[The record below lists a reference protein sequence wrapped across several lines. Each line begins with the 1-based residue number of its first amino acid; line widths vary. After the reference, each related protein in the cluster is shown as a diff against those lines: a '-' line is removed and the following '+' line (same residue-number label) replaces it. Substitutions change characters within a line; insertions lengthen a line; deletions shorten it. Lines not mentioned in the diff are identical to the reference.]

1 MCQKFIKIGVD
12 FMIYIGFDIAKEN
25 HYASIADSNG
35 EVIQEAFLVKNSSNG
50 FNYFMDKL
58 KEHNININDCLVGM
72 ESTGHYGENLIQF
85 LHNKGFKLGIIN
97 PIQTDALR
105 NSNIRKTKTDKID
118 TYLIIQSLMLKH
130 YTPFVQKDIKILEL
144 RSLCR
149 HRDDVLKYRTKLKV
163 RLVSFVDQ
171 LFPELYLVFNS
182 IHLKSCYALL
192 STYSSPKDIS
202 STRIDAITNVL
213 SKASK
218 GHFSIEKAKQLK
230 ELAKTSI
237 GVNNSSLSIQIK
249 HSLKQIELLDEQI
262 KELDNKIKEI
272 MDELNSV
279 ILTIPGISYTLGSII
294 LSEIGNIDKFA
305 SPTKLLAFEGL
316 DPSVKQSGNFNATI
330 IKMSKRGSKLLRY
343 AMLRA
348 SGLIIWNSETFKEYY
363 NRKLA
368 QGKTHNNAV
377 CHISHKLTR
386 VIFHMLKEN
395 VEFKEQLEK

>member
-1 MCQKFIKIGVD
+1 MY
-12 FMIYIGFDIAKEN
+12 YIGFDIAKEN

-35 EVIQEAFLVKNSSNG
+35 NIIQEAFLVKNSING
-50 FNYFMDKL
+50 FNFFMDKL
-58 KEHNININDCLVGM
+58 KEKNINISDCLVGM

-85 LHNKGFKLGIIN
+85 LHNKGFKIGIIN

-130 YTPFVQKDIKILEL
+130 YTPFVAKDIQILEL

-163 RLVSFVDQ
+163 RLVAFVDQ
-171 LFPELYLVFNS
+171 LFPELNLIFNS

-192 STYSSPKDIS
+192 SNYPSPKDIA
-202 STRIDAITNVL
+202 STRVDAIANLL

-218 GHFSIEKAKQLK
+218 GHFSLDKAQKLK
-230 ELAKTSI
+230 ELAKSSI

-249 HSLKQIELLDEQI
+249 HSLKQIELLDDQL
-262 KELDNKIKEI
+262 KEIDLKIKEI

-316 DPSVKQSGNFNATI
+316 DPSVKQSGNFNATV

-348 SGLIIWNSETFKEYY
+348 SGLIIWNSETYNTYY

-377 CHISHKLTR
+377 CHVAHKLTR

-395 VEFKEQLEK
+395 IEFKEQLEN

>member
-1 MCQKFIKIGVD
+1 MYYV
-12 FMIYIGFDIAKEN
+12 GFDIAKEN
-25 HYASIADSNG
+25 HYASIANSNG
-35 EVIQEAFLVKNSSNG
+35 EVIQEAFLVKNSNNG

-58 KEHNININDCLVGM
+58 KENNINISDCLVGM

-85 LHNKGFKLGIIN
+85 LHNKGFKIGIIN

-130 YTPFVQKDIKILEL
+130 YTPFVSKDIKILEL

-163 RLVSFVDQ
+163 RLVAFVDQ
-171 LFPELYLVFNS
+171 LFPELNLVFNS
-182 IHLKSCYALL
+182 IHLKSCYKLL
-192 STYSSPKDIS
+192 STYPSPKDIA
-202 STRIDAITNVL
+202 STRVDAIANL
-213 SKASK
+213 LNKASK
-218 GHFSIEKAKQLK
+218 GHFSLEKAQQLK
-230 ELAKTSI
+230 ELAKSSI

-249 HSLKQIELLDEQI
+249 HSLKQIELLDDQL
-262 KELDNKIKEI
+262 KELDLKIKEM
-272 MDELNSV
+272 MDEINSV

-348 SGLIIWNSETFKEYY
+348 SGLIIWNSETYNTYY

-368 QGKTHNNAV
+368 QGKSHNNAV
-377 CHISHKLTR
+377 CHVAHKLTR

-395 VEFKEQLEK
+395 VEFKEQLEN

>member
-1 MCQKFIKIGVD
+1 MY
-12 FMIYIGFDIAKEN
+12 YIGFDIAKEN
-25 HYASIADSNG
+25 HYASIANSNG
-35 EVIQEAFLVKNSSNG
+35 EVIQEAFLVKNSNNG
-50 FNYFMDKL
+50 FNFFMDKL
-58 KEHNININDCLVGM
+58 KENNINIPDCLVGM

-85 LHNKGFKLGIIN
+85 LHNKSFNIGIIN

-130 YTPFVQKDIKILEL
+130 YTPFVAKDIKILEL

-149 HRDDVLKYRTKLKV
+149 HRDDVLKYRSKLKV
-163 RLVSFVDQ
+163 RLVAFVDQ
-171 LFPELYLVFNS
+171 LFPELNLIFNS
-182 IHLKSCYALL
+182 IHLKSCYKLL
-192 STYSSPKDIS
+192 STYPSPKDIA
-202 STRIDAITNVL
+202 STRVDAIANL
-213 SKASK
+213 LNKASK
-218 GHFSIEKAKQLK
+218 GHFSLEKAQQLK
-230 ELAKTSI
+230 ELAKSSI

-249 HSLKQIELLDEQI
+249 HSLKQIELLDDQL
-262 KELDNKIKEI
+262 KELDLKIKEM

-330 IKMSKRGSKLLRY
+330 VKMSKRGSKLLRY

-348 SGLIIWNSETFKEYY
+348 SGLIIWNSETYNTYY

-368 QGKTHNNAV
+368 QGKSHNNAV
-377 CHISHKLTR
+377 CHVAHKLTR

-395 VEFKEQLEK
+395 VEFKEQLEN

>member
-1 MCQKFIKIGVD
+1 MYYV
-12 FMIYIGFDIAKEN
+12 GFDIAKEN
-25 HYASIADSNG
+25 HYASIANSNG
-35 EVIQEAFLVKNSSNG
+35 EVIQEAFLVKNSNNG

-58 KEHNININDCLVGM
+58 KENNINISDCLVGM

-85 LHNKGFKLGIIN
+85 LHNKGFKIGIIN

-130 YTPFVQKDIKILEL
+130 YTPFVSKDIKILEL

-163 RLVSFVDQ
+163 RLVAFVDQ
-171 LFPELYLVFNS
+171 LFPELNLVFNS
-182 IHLKSCYALL
+182 IHLKSCYKLL
-192 STYSSPKDIS
+192 STYPSPKDIA
-202 STRIDAITNVL
+202 STRVDAIANL
-213 SKASK
+213 LNKASK
-218 GHFSIEKAKQLK
+218 GHFSLEKAQQLK
-230 ELAKTSI
+230 ELAKSSI

-249 HSLKQIELLDEQI
+249 HSLKQIELLDDQL
-262 KELDNKIKEI
+262 KELDLKIKEM
-272 MDELNSV
+272 MDEINSV

-330 IKMSKRGSKLLRY
+330 IKMSKHGSKLLRY

-348 SGLIIWNSETFKEYY
+348 SGLIIWNSETYNTYY
-363 NRKLA
+363 NKKLA
-368 QGKTHNNAV
+368 QGKSHNNAV
-377 CHISHKLTR
+377 CHVAHKLTR

-395 VEFKEQLEK
+395 VEFKEQLEN

>member
-1 MCQKFIKIGVD
+1 MY
-12 FMIYIGFDIAKEN
+12 YIGFDIAKEN
-25 HYASIADSNG
+25 HYASIANSNG
-35 EVIQEAFLVKNSSNG
+35 DVIQEAFLVKNSYNG
-50 FNYFMDKL
+50 FNFFMDKL
-58 KEHNININDCLVGM
+58 KENNINISDCLVGM

-85 LHNKGFKLGIIN
+85 LHNKGFNIGIIN

-130 YTPFVQKDIKILEL
+130 FTPFVAKDIKILEL

-149 HRDDVLKYRTKLKV
+149 HRDDVLKYRSKLKV
-163 RLVSFVDQ
+163 RLVAFVDQ
-171 LFPELYLVFNS
+171 LFPELNLIFNS
-182 IHLKSCYALL
+182 IHLKSCYVLL
-192 STYSSPKDIS
+192 STYSSPKDIA
-202 STRIDAITNVL
+202 STRVDAIANL
-213 SKASK
+213 LNKASK
-218 GHFSIEKAKQLK
+218 GHFSLEKAQQLK
-230 ELAKTSI
+230 ELAKSSI

-249 HSLKQIELLDEQI
+249 HSLKQIELLDEQL
-262 KELDNKIKEI
+262 KELDLKIKEM
-272 MDELNSV
+272 MDEINSV

-330 IKMSKRGSKLLRY
+330 VKMSKRGSKLLRY

-348 SGLIIWNSETFKEYY
+348 SGLIIWNSETYSIYY

-368 QGKTHNNAV
+368 QGKSHNNAV
-377 CHISHKLTR
+377 CHVAHKLTR

-395 VEFKEQLEK
+395 VEFKEQLEN

>member
-1 MCQKFIKIGVD
+1 MYYV
-12 FMIYIGFDIAKEN
+12 GFDIAKEN
-25 HYASIADSNG
+25 HYASIANSNG
-35 EVIQEAFLVKNSSNG
+35 EVIQEAFLVKNSNNG

-58 KEHNININDCLVGM
+58 NEHNINLSDCLVGM

-85 LHNKGFKLGIIN
+85 LHNNGFNIGIIN

-130 YTPFVQKDIKILEL
+130 YTPFVSKDIKILEL

-163 RLVSFVDQ
+163 RLVAFVDQ
-171 LFPELYLVFNS
+171 LFPELNLIFNS
-182 IHLKSCYALL
+182 IHLKSCYKLL
-192 STYSSPKDIS
+192 STYPSPKDIA
-202 STRIDAITNVL
+202 STRVDAIANL
-213 SKASK
+213 LNNASK
-218 GHFSIEKAKQLK
+218 GHFSLEKAQQLK
-230 ELAKTSI
+230 ELAKSSI

-262 KELDNKIKEI
+262 KEIDLKIKEI

-279 ILTIPGISYTLGSII
+279 ILTIPGISYTLGAII

-305 SPTKLLAFEGL
+305 SSTKLLAFEGL

-348 SGLIIWNSETFKEYY
+348 SGLIIWNSETYNTYY

-368 QGKTHNNAV
+368 QGKSHNNAV
-377 CHISHKLTR
+377 CHIAHKLTR

-395 VEFKEQLEK
+395 VEFKEQLEN

>member
-1 MCQKFIKIGVD
+1 
-12 FMIYIGFDIAKEN
+12 MIYIGFDIAKEN
-25 HYASIADSNG
+25 HYASIANSNG
-35 EVIQEAFLVKNSSNG
+35 EVIVEAFLVKNSSNG
-50 FNYFMDKL
+50 FNFFMDKL
-58 KEHNININDCLVGM
+58 KENNIEISDCLVGM

-85 LHNKGFKLGIIN
+85 LHNKGFKIGIIN

-130 YTPFVQKDIKILEL
+130 YTPFVAKDIKILEL

-163 RLVSFVDQ
+163 RLVAFVDQ
-171 LFPELYLVFNS
+171 LFPELNLVFNS

-192 STYSSPKDIS
+192 STYPSPKDVA
-202 STRIDAITNVL
+202 STRVDAISNLL

-218 GHFSIEKAKQLK
+218 GHFSLEKAQKLK
-230 ELAKTSI
+230 ELAKSSI

-249 HSLKQIELLDEQI
+249 HSLKQIELLDEQL
-262 KELDNKIKEI
+262 KELDLKIKEM

-294 LSEIGNIDKFA
+294 LSEIGNIDKFV

-348 SGLIIWNSETFKEYY
+348 SGLIIWNSETYNAYY

-368 QGKTHNNAV
+368 QGKSHNNAV
-377 CHISHKLTR
+377 CHVAHKLTR

-395 VEFKEQLEK
+395 IEFKEQLEN

>member
-1 MCQKFIKIGVD
+1 MY
-12 FMIYIGFDIAKEN
+12 YIGFDIAKEN
-25 HYASIADSNG
+25 HYASIANSYG
-35 EVIQEAFLVKNSSNG
+35 EVVQEAFLVKNSING
-50 FNYFMDKL
+50 FNFFMDKL
-58 KEHNININDCLVGM
+58 KEKNIRISDCLVGM

-85 LHNKGFKLGIIN
+85 LHNKGFNIGIIN

-130 YTPFVQKDIKILEL
+130 YTPFVSKDIKILEL

-149 HRDDVLKYRTKLKV
+149 HRDDVLKYRSKLKI
-163 RLVSFVDQ
+163 RLVAFVDQ
-171 LFPELYLVFNS
+171 LFPELNLIFNS

-192 STYSSPKDIS
+192 STYPSPKDIA
-202 STRIDAITNVL
+202 STRVDAIANLL
-213 SKASK
+213 SKVSK
-218 GHFSIEKAKQLK
+218 GHFSLDKAQKLK
-230 ELAKTSI
+230 ELAKSSI

-249 HSLKQIELLDEQI
+249 HSLKQIELLDEQL
-262 KELDNKIKEI
+262 KEIDFKIKEI

-330 IKMSKRGSKLLRY
+330 VKMSKRGSKLLRY

-348 SGLIIWNSETFKEYY
+348 SGLIIWNSETYNTYY

-368 QGKTHNNAV
+368 QGKSHNNAV
-377 CHISHKLTR
+377 CHVAHKLTR

-395 VEFKEQLEK
+395 IEFKEQLEN

>member
-1 MCQKFIKIGVD
+1 MYYV
-12 FMIYIGFDIAKEN
+12 GFDIAKEN
-25 HYASIADSNG
+25 HYASIANSNG
-35 EVIQEAFLVKNSSNG
+35 EVIQEAFLVKNSNNG

-58 KEHNININDCLVGM
+58 KENNINISDCLVGM

-85 LHNKGFKLGIIN
+85 LHNKGFKIGIIN

-130 YTPFVQKDIKILEL
+130 YTPFVSKDIKILEL

-163 RLVSFVDQ
+163 RLVAFVDQ
-171 LFPELYLVFNS
+171 LFPELNLVFNS
-182 IHLKSCYALL
+182 IHLKSCYKLL
-192 STYSSPKDIS
+192 STYPSPKDIA
-202 STRIDAITNVL
+202 STRVDAIANL
-213 SKASK
+213 LNKASK
-218 GHFSIEKAKQLK
+218 GHFSLEKAQQLK
-230 ELAKTSI
+230 ELAKSSI

-249 HSLKQIELLDEQI
+249 HSLKQIELLDDQL
-262 KELDNKIKEI
+262 KELDLKIKEM
-272 MDELNSV
+272 MDEINSV

-348 SGLIIWNSETFKEYY
+348 SGLIIWNSETYNTYY
-363 NRKLA
+363 NKKLA
-368 QGKTHNNAV
+368 QGKSHNNAV
-377 CHISHKLTR
+377 CHVAHKLTR

-395 VEFKEQLEK
+395 VEFKEQLEN

>member
-1 MCQKFIKIGVD
+1 MF
-12 FMIYIGFDIAKEN
+12 YIGFDIAKEN
-25 HYASIADSNG
+25 HYASIANSNG
-35 EVIQEAFLVKNSSNG
+35 EVIQEAFLVKNSNNG

-58 KEHNININDCLVGM
+58 KEHNINISDCLVGM

-85 LHNKGFKLGIIN
+85 LHNKGFNIGVIN

-130 YTPFVQKDIKILEL
+130 YTPFVSKDIKILEL

-149 HRDDVLKYRTKLKV
+149 HRDDILKYRTKLKV
-163 RLVSFVDQ
+163 RLVAFVDQ
-171 LFPELYLVFNS
+171 LFPELNLIFNS
-182 IHLKSCYALL
+182 IHLKSCYELL
-192 STYSSPKDIS
+192 STYPSPKDIA
-202 STRIDAITNVL
+202 STRVDAIANL
-213 SKASK
+213 LNKASK
-218 GHFSIEKAKQLK
+218 GHFSIEKAHQLK
-230 ELAKTSI
+230 ELAKSSI
-237 GVNNSSLSIQIK
+237 GINNSSLSIQIK
-249 HSLKQIELLDEQI
+249 HSIKQIELLDEQI
-262 KELDNKIKEI
+262 KEIDVKIKEI

-348 SGLIIWNSETFKEYY
+348 SGLIIFNSETYNTYY

-368 QGKTHNNAV
+368 QGKTHNNVV
-377 CHISHKLTR
+377 CHVAHKLTR
-386 VIFHMLKEN
+386 VIFHMLKNN
-395 VEFKEQLEK
+395 VEFKEQLEN

>member
-1 MCQKFIKIGVD
+1 MY
-12 FMIYIGFDIAKEN
+12 YIGFDIAKEN
-25 HYASIADSNG
+25 HYASIANSNG
-35 EVIQEAFLVKNSSNG
+35 EVIQEAFLVKNSNNG
-50 FNYFMDKL
+50 FNFFMDKL
-58 KEHNININDCLVGM
+58 KENNINIPDCLVGM

-85 LHNKGFKLGIIN
+85 LHNKGFNIGIIN

-130 YTPFVQKDIKILEL
+130 YTPFVAKDIKILEL

-149 HRDDVLKYRTKLKV
+149 HRDDVLKYRSKLKV
-163 RLVSFVDQ
+163 RLVAFVDQ
-171 LFPELYLVFNS
+171 LFPELNLIFNS
-182 IHLKSCYALL
+182 IHLKSCYKLL
-192 STYSSPKDIS
+192 STYPSPKDIA
-202 STRIDAITNVL
+202 STRVDAIANL
-213 SKASK
+213 LNKASK
-218 GHFSIEKAKQLK
+218 GHFSLEKAQQLK
-230 ELAKTSI
+230 ELAKSSI

-249 HSLKQIELLDEQI
+249 HSLKQIELLDDQL
-262 KELDNKIKEI
+262 KELDLKIKEM

-330 IKMSKRGSKLLRY
+330 VKMSKRGSKLLRY

-348 SGLIIWNSETFKEYY
+348 SGLIIWNSETYNTYY

-368 QGKTHNNAV
+368 QGKSHNNAV
-377 CHISHKLTR
+377 CHVAHKLTR

-395 VEFKEQLEK
+395 VEFKEQLEN

>member
-1 MCQKFIKIGVD
+1 MYYV
-12 FMIYIGFDIAKEN
+12 GFDIAKEN
-25 HYASIADSNG
+25 HYASIANSNG
-35 EVIQEAFLVKNSSNG
+35 EVIQEAFLVKNSNNG

-58 KEHNININDCLVGM
+58 KENNINISDCLVGM

-85 LHNKGFKLGIIN
+85 LHNKGFKIGIIN

-130 YTPFVQKDIKILEL
+130 YTPFVSKDIKILEL

-163 RLVSFVDQ
+163 RLVAFVDQ
-171 LFPELYLVFNS
+171 LFPELNLVFNS
-182 IHLKSCYALL
+182 IHLKSCYKLL
-192 STYSSPKDIS
+192 STYPSPKDIA
-202 STRIDAITNVL
+202 STRVDAIANL
-213 SKASK
+213 LNKASK
-218 GHFSIEKAKQLK
+218 GHFSLEKAQQLK
-230 ELAKTSI
+230 ELAKSSI

-249 HSLKQIELLDEQI
+249 HSLKQIELLDDQL
-262 KELDNKIKEI
+262 KELDLKIKEM
-272 MDELNSV
+272 MDEINSV

-330 IKMSKRGSKLLRY
+330 IKMSKRGSKFLRY

-348 SGLIIWNSETFKEYY
+348 SGLIIWNSETYNTYY
-363 NRKLA
+363 NKKLA
-368 QGKTHNNAV
+368 QGKSHNNAV
-377 CHISHKLTR
+377 CHVAHKLTR

-395 VEFKEQLEK
+395 VEFKEQLEN

>member
-1 MCQKFIKIGVD
+1 MY
-12 FMIYIGFDIAKEN
+12 YIGFDIAKEN
-25 HYASIADSNG
+25 HYASIANSYG
-35 EVIQEAFLVKNSSNG
+35 EVIQEAFLVKNSING
-50 FNYFMDKL
+50 FNFFMDKL
-58 KEHNININDCLVGM
+58 KEKNIRISDCLVGM

-85 LHNKGFKLGIIN
+85 LHNKGFNIGIIN

-130 YTPFVQKDIKILEL
+130 YTLFVSKDIKVLEL

-149 HRDDVLKYRTKLKV
+149 HRDDVLKYRSKLKV
-163 RLVSFVDQ
+163 RLVAFVDQ
-171 LFPELYLVFNS
+171 LFPELNLIFNS

-192 STYSSPKDIS
+192 STYPSPKDIA
-202 STRIDAITNVL
+202 STRVDAIANLL

-218 GHFSIEKAKQLK
+218 GRFSLDKAQKIK
-230 ELAKTSI
+230 ELVKSSI

-249 HSLKQIELLDEQI
+249 HSLKQIELLDEQL
-262 KELDNKIKEI
+262 KEIDLKIKEI

-305 SPTKLLAFEGL
+305 SPAKLLAFEGL

-330 IKMSKRGSKLLRY
+330 VKMSKRGSKLLRY

-348 SGLIIWNSETFKEYY
+348 SGLIIWNSETYNTYY

-368 QGKTHNNAV
+368 QGKSHNNAV
-377 CHISHKLTR
+377 CHVAHKLTR

-395 VEFKEQLEK
+395 IEFKEQLEN

>member
-1 MCQKFIKIGVD
+1 MV
-12 FMIYIGFDIAKEN
+12 YIGFDIAKEN
-25 HYASIADSNG
+25 HYASFADSNG
-35 EVIQEAFLVKNSSNG
+35 EVIVEAFLVKNSING
-50 FNYFMDKL
+50 FNFFMDKL
-58 KEHNININDCLVGM
+58 KENNIEISDCLVGM

-85 LHNKGFKLGIIN
+85 LHNKGFNIGIIN

-130 YTPFVQKDIKILEL
+130 YTPFVAKDIKILEL

-163 RLVSFVDQ
+163 RLVAFVDQ
-171 LFPELYLVFNS
+171 LFPELNLVFNS

-192 STYSSPKDIS
+192 STYPSPKDIA
-202 STRIDAITNVL
+202 STRVDAISNLL

-218 GHFSIEKAKQLK
+218 GHFSLEKAQKLK
-230 ELAKTSI
+230 ELAKSSI

-249 HSLKQIELLDEQI
+249 HSLKQIELLDEQL
-262 KELDNKIKEI
+262 KELDLKIREM

-348 SGLIIWNSETFKEYY
+348 SGLIIWNSETYNTYY

-368 QGKTHNNAV
+368 QGKSHNNAV
-377 CHISHKLTR
+377 CHVAHKLTR

-395 VEFKEQLEK
+395 IEFKEQLEN

>member
-1 MCQKFIKIGVD
+1 MY
-12 FMIYIGFDIAKEN
+12 YIGFDIAKEN
-25 HYASIADSNG
+25 HYASIANSYG
-35 EVIQEAFLVKNSSNG
+35 EVVQEAFLVKNSING
-50 FNYFMDKL
+50 FNFFMDKL
-58 KEHNININDCLVGM
+58 KEKNIRISDCLVGM

-85 LHNKGFKLGIIN
+85 LHNKGFNIGIIN

-130 YTPFVQKDIKILEL
+130 YTPFVSKDIKILEL

-149 HRDDVLKYRTKLKV
+149 HRDDVLKYRSKLKI
-163 RLVSFVDQ
+163 RLVAFVDQ
-171 LFPELYLVFNS
+171 LFPELNLIFNS

-192 STYSSPKDIS
+192 STYPNPKDIA
-202 STRIDAITNVL
+202 STRVDAIANLL

-218 GHFSIEKAKQLK
+218 GHFSLEKAQKLK
-230 ELAKTSI
+230 ELAKSSI

-249 HSLKQIELLDEQI
+249 HSLKQIELLDEQL
-262 KELDNKIKEI
+262 KEIDFKIKEI

-330 IKMSKRGSKLLRY
+330 VKMSKRGSKLLRY

-348 SGLIIWNSETFKEYY
+348 SGLIIWNSETYNTYY

-368 QGKTHNNAV
+368 QGKSHNNAV
-377 CHISHKLTR
+377 CHVAHKLTR

-395 VEFKEQLEK
+395 IEFKEQLEN

>member
-1 MCQKFIKIGVD
+1 MY
-12 FMIYIGFDIAKEN
+12 YIGFDIAKEN
-25 HYASIADSNG
+25 HYASIANSYG
-35 EVIQEAFLVKNSSNG
+35 EVIQEAFLVKNSING
-50 FNYFMDKL
+50 FNFFMDKL
-58 KEHNININDCLVGM
+58 KEKNIRISDCLVGM

-85 LHNKGFKLGIIN
+85 LHNKGFNIGIIN

-130 YTPFVQKDIKILEL
+130 YTPFVFKDIKILEL
-144 RSLCR
+144 KSLCR
-149 HRDDVLKYRTKLKV
+149 HRDDVLKYRSKLKI
-163 RLVSFVDQ
+163 RLVAFVDQ
-171 LFPELYLVFNS
+171 LFPELNLIFNS

-192 STYSSPKDIS
+192 STYPSPKDIV
-202 STRIDAITNVL
+202 STRVDAIANLL

-218 GHFSIEKAKQLK
+218 GHFSLDKAQKLK
-230 ELAKTSI
+230 ELAKSSI

-249 HSLKQIELLDEQI
+249 HSLKQIELLDEQL
-262 KELDNKIKEI
+262 KEIDLKIKEI

-305 SPTKLLAFEGL
+305 SPAKLLAFEGL

-330 IKMSKRGSKLLRY
+330 VKISKRGSKLLRY

-348 SGLIIWNSETFKEYY
+348 SGLIIWNSETYNTYY

-368 QGKTHNNAV
+368 QGKSHNNAV
-377 CHISHKLTR
+377 CHVAHKLTR

-395 VEFKEQLEK
+395 IEFKEQLEN

>member
-1 MCQKFIKIGVD
+1 MYYV
-12 FMIYIGFDIAKEN
+12 GFDIAKEN
-25 HYASIADSNG
+25 HYASIANSNG
-35 EVIQEAFLVKNSSNG
+35 EVIQEAFLVKNSNNG

-58 KEHNININDCLVGM
+58 KENNINISDCLVGM

-85 LHNKGFKLGIIN
+85 LHNKGFKIGIIN

-130 YTPFVQKDIKILEL
+130 YTPFVSKDIKILEL

-163 RLVSFVDQ
+163 RLVAFVDQ
-171 LFPELYLVFNS
+171 LFPELNLVFNS
-182 IHLKSCYALL
+182 IHLKSCYKLL
-192 STYSSPKDIS
+192 STYPSPKDIA
-202 STRIDAITNVL
+202 STRVDAIANL
-213 SKASK
+213 LNKASK
-218 GHFSIEKAKQLK
+218 GHFSLEKAQQLK
-230 ELAKTSI
+230 ELAKSSI

-249 HSLKQIELLDEQI
+249 HSLKQIELLDDQL
-262 KELDNKIKEI
+262 KELDLKIKEM
-272 MDELNSV
+272 MDEINSV

-305 SPTKLLAFEGL
+305 SPTKLLAFEEL

-348 SGLIIWNSETFKEYY
+348 SGLIIWNSETYNTYY
-363 NRKLA
+363 NKKLA
-368 QGKTHNNAV
+368 QGKSHNNAV
-377 CHISHKLTR
+377 CHVAHKLTR

-395 VEFKEQLEK
+395 VEFKEQLEN

>member
-1 MCQKFIKIGVD
+1 MY
-12 FMIYIGFDIAKEN
+12 YIGFDIAKEN
-25 HYASIADSNG
+25 HYASIANSNG
-35 EVIQEAFLVKNSSNG
+35 EVIQEAFLVKNSING
-50 FNYFMDKL
+50 FNFFMDKL
-58 KEHNININDCLVGM
+58 EEKNISISDCLVGM

-85 LHNKGFKLGIIN
+85 LHNKGFNIGIIN

-118 TYLIIQSLMLKH
+118 TYLIIQSLILKH
-130 YTPFVQKDIKILEL
+130 YTPFVSKDIKILEL

-171 LFPELYLVFNS
+171 LFPELNLIFNS

-192 STYSSPKDIS
+192 SKYPSPKDIA
-202 STRIDAITNVL
+202 STRVDAIANLL
-213 SKASK
+213 STASK
-218 GHFSIEKAKQLK
+218 GHFSLDKAQKLK
-230 ELAKTSI
+230 ELAKSSI

-249 HSLKQIELLDEQI
+249 HSLKQIELLDSQI
-262 KELDNKIKEI
+262 KEIDLKIKEI
-272 MDELNSV
+272 MDESNSV
-279 ILTIPGISYTLGSII
+279 ILTVPGISYTLRAII
-294 LSEIGNIDKFA
+294 LSEIVNIDKFA

-348 SGLIIWNSETFKEYY
+348 SGLIIWNSETYNAYY

-368 QGKTHNNAV
+368 QCKTHNNAV
-377 CHISHKLTR
+377 CHVAHKLTR

-395 VEFKEQLEK
+395 VEFKEQLEN

>member
-1 MCQKFIKIGVD
+1 MY
-12 FMIYIGFDIAKEN
+12 YIGFDIAKEN

-35 EVIQEAFLVKNSSNG
+35 DIIQEAFLVKNSING
-50 FNYFMDKL
+50 FNFFMDKL
-58 KEHNININDCLVGM
+58 KEKNINISDCLVGM

-85 LHNKGFKLGIIN
+85 LHNKGFKIGIIN

-130 YTPFVQKDIKILEL
+130 YTPFVGKDIQILEL

-163 RLVSFVDQ
+163 LLVAFVNQ
-171 LFPELYLVFNS
+171 LFPELNLIFNS

-192 STYSSPKDIS
+192 SNYPSPKDIA
-202 STRIDAITNVL
+202 STRVDAIANLL

-218 GHFSIEKAKQLK
+218 GHFSLDKAQKLK
-230 ELAKTSI
+230 ELAKSSI

-249 HSLKQIELLDEQI
+249 HSLKQIELLDDQL
-262 KELDNKIKEI
+262 KEIDLKIKEI

-316 DPSVKQSGNFNATI
+316 DPSVKQSGNFNATV

-348 SGLIIWNSETFKEYY
+348 SGLIIWNSETYNAYY
-363 NRKLA
+363 NRKLD

-377 CHISHKLTR
+377 CHVAHKLTR

-395 VEFKEQLEK
+395 IEFKEQLEN

>member
-1 MCQKFIKIGVD
+1 MY
-12 FMIYIGFDIAKEN
+12 YIGFDIAKEN
-25 HYASIADSNG
+25 HYASIANSYG
-35 EVIQEAFLVKNSSNG
+35 EVIQEAFLVKNSITG
-50 FNYFMDKL
+50 FNFFMDKL
-58 KEHNININDCLVGM
+58 KEKNIRISDCLVGM

-85 LHNKGFKLGIIN
+85 LHNKGFNIGIIN

-130 YTPFVQKDIKILEL
+130 YTLFVSKDIKVLEL

-149 HRDDVLKYRTKLKV
+149 HRDDVLKYRSKLKI
-163 RLVSFVDQ
+163 RLVAFVDQ
-171 LFPELYLVFNS
+171 LFPELNLIFNS

-192 STYSSPKDIS
+192 STYPSPKDIA
-202 STRIDAITNVL
+202 STRVDAIANLL

-218 GHFSIEKAKQLK
+218 GHFSLDKAQKLK
-230 ELAKTSI
+230 ELAKSSI

-249 HSLKQIELLDEQI
+249 HSLKQIELLDEQL
-262 KELDNKIKEI
+262 KEIDLKIKEI

-294 LSEIGNIDKFA
+294 LSAIGNIDKFA
-305 SPTKLLAFEGL
+305 SPAKLLAFEGL

-330 IKMSKRGSKLLRY
+330 VKMSKRGSKLLRY

-348 SGLIIWNSETFKEYY
+348 SGLIIWNSETYNTYY

-368 QGKTHNNAV
+368 QGKSHNNAV
-377 CHISHKLTR
+377 CHVAHKLTR

-395 VEFKEQLEK
+395 IEFKEQLEN

>member
-1 MCQKFIKIGVD
+1 MY
-12 FMIYIGFDIAKEN
+12 YIGFDIAKEN
-25 HYASIADSNG
+25 HYASIANTNG
-35 EVIQEAFLVKNSSNG
+35 DVIQEAFLVKNSNNG
-50 FNYFMDKL
+50 FNFFMDKL
-58 KEHNININDCLVGM
+58 KENNINISDCLVGM

-85 LHNKGFKLGIIN
+85 LHNKSFKIGIIN

-130 YTPFVQKDIKILEL
+130 YTPFVAKDIKILEL

-163 RLVSFVDQ
+163 RLVAFVDQ
-171 LFPELYLVFNS
+171 LFPELNLIFNS
-182 IHLKSCYALL
+182 IHLKSCYKLL
-192 STYSSPKDIS
+192 STYSSPKDIA
-202 STRIDAITNVL
+202 STRVDAIANLL

-218 GHFSIEKAKQLK
+218 GHFSLEKAQQLK
-230 ELAKTSI
+230 ELAKSSI

-262 KELDNKIKEI
+262 KEIDLKIKEI

-279 ILTIPGISYTLGSII
+279 ILTIPGISYTLGAII
-294 LSEIGNIDKFA
+294 LSEIGNIDKFT

-316 DPSVKQSGNFNATI
+316 DPSVKQSGNFNANI

-348 SGLIIWNSETFKEYY
+348 SGLIIWNSETYNTYY

-368 QGKTHNNAV
+368 QGKSHNNAV
-377 CHISHKLTR
+377 CHVAHKLTR

-395 VEFKEQLEK
+395 VEFKEQLEN

>member
-1 MCQKFIKIGVD
+1 MY
-12 FMIYIGFDIAKEN
+12 YIGFDIAKEN
-25 HYASIADSNG
+25 HYASIANSNG
-35 EVIQEAFLVKNSSNG
+35 EIIEEAFLVKNSING
-50 FNYFMDKL
+50 FNFFMGKV
-58 KEHNININDCLVGM
+58 KAKHINISDCLVGM

-85 LHNKGFKLGIIN
+85 LHNNGFNIGIIN

-130 YTPFVQKDIKILEL
+130 YTPFVAKDIKILEL

-163 RLVSFVDQ
+163 RLVAFVDQ
-171 LFPELYLVFNS
+171 LFPELNLVFNS
-182 IHLKSCYALL
+182 IHLKSCYTLL
-192 STYSSPKDIS
+192 SAYSSPKEIA
-202 STRIDAITNVL
+202 STRVDAIANLL

-218 GHFSIEKAKQLK
+218 GHFSLEKAQTLK
-230 ELAKTSI
+230 ELAKKSI

-249 HSLKQIELLDEQI
+249 HSLKQIELLDSQI
-262 KELDNKIKEI
+262 KEIDLKIQEI

-279 ILTIPGISYTLGSII
+279 ILTIPGISYTLGAII

-305 SPTKLLAFEGL
+305 SSTKLLAFEGL
-316 DPSVKQSGNFNATI
+316 DPCVKQSGNFNATV

-343 AMLRA
+343 AIIRA
-348 SGLIIWNSETFKEYY
+348 SGLIIWNSETFNTYY

-368 QGKTHNNAV
+368 QGKSHNNAV
-377 CHISHKLTR
+377 CHVAHKLTR

-395 VEFKEQLEK
+395 IDFKEQLEN

>member
-1 MCQKFIKIGVD
+1 MY
-12 FMIYIGFDIAKEN
+12 YIGFDIAKEN
-25 HYASIADSNG
+25 HYASIANSNG
-35 EVIQEAFLVKNSSNG
+35 EMIQEAFLVKNSING

-58 KEHNININDCLVGM
+58 KEKKINISDCLVGM

-85 LHNKGFKLGIIN
+85 LHNNGFKIAIIN

-118 TYLIIQSLMLKH
+118 TYLIIQSLILKH
-130 YTPFVQKDIKILEL
+130 YTPFVAKDIKILEL

-149 HRDDVLKYRTKLKV
+149 HRDDVLKYRSKLKV
-163 RLVSFVDQ
+163 RLVAFVDQ
-171 LFPELYLVFNS
+171 LFPELNLIFNS
-182 IHLKSCYALL
+182 IHLKSCYVLL
-192 STYSSPKDIS
+192 STYPSPKDIA
-202 STRIDAITNVL
+202 STRVDAIANLL

-218 GHFSIEKAKQLK
+218 GHFSLVKAQKLK
-230 ELAKTSI
+230 ELAKSSI

-249 HSLKQIELLDEQI
+249 HSLKQIELLDSQL
-262 KELDNKIKEI
+262 KELDCKIKEM
-272 MDELNSV
+272 MDEINSI

-305 SPTKLLAFEGL
+305 SSTKLLAFEGL

-348 SGLIIWNSETFKEYY
+348 SGLIIWNSETFNAYY
-363 NRKLA
+363 TKKLA
-368 QGKTHNNAV
+368 QGKSHNNAV
-377 CHISHKLTR
+377 CHVAHKLTR

-395 VEFKEQLEK
+395 VKFKEQLEN

>member
-1 MCQKFIKIGVD
+1 MY
-12 FMIYIGFDIAKEN
+12 YIGFDIAKEN
-25 HYASIADSNG
+25 HYASIANSNG
-35 EVIQEAFLVKNSSNG
+35 EVIQEAFLVKNSING
-50 FNYFMDKL
+50 FNFFMDKL
-58 KEHNININDCLVGM
+58 EEKNISISDCLVGM

-85 LHNKGFKLGIIN
+85 LHNKGFNIGIIN

-130 YTPFVQKDIKILEL
+130 YTPFVSKDIKILEL

-171 LFPELYLVFNS
+171 LFPELNLIFNS

-192 STYSSPKDIS
+192 SKYPSPKDIA
-202 STRIDAITNVL
+202 STRVDAIANLL
-213 SKASK
+213 STASK
-218 GHFSIEKAKQLK
+218 GHFSLDKAQKLK
-230 ELAKTSI
+230 ELAKSSI

-249 HSLKQIELLDEQI
+249 HSLKQIELLDSQI
-262 KELDNKIKEI
+262 KEIGLKIKEI

-279 ILTIPGISYTLGSII
+279 ILTVPGISYTLGAII

-348 SGLIIWNSETFKEYY
+348 SGLIIWNSETYNAYY

-368 QGKTHNNAV
+368 QGKSHNNAV
-377 CHISHKLTR
+377 CHVAHKLTR

-395 VEFKEQLEK
+395 VEFKEQLEN